1 MAKFLFKVL
10 HKLGRTAGV
19 DRKVNWRQILS
30 LHFLILD
37 ITLGQTPHLFAIF
50 QFLTAESKALKPS
63 FAYGTSLRVIWEAP
77 ASPYI

>member
-1 MAKFLFKVL
+1 MWTG
-10 HKLGRTAGV
+10 KLTG
-19 DRKVNWRQILS
+19 DKYCLCI
-30 LHFLILD
+30 FLILD